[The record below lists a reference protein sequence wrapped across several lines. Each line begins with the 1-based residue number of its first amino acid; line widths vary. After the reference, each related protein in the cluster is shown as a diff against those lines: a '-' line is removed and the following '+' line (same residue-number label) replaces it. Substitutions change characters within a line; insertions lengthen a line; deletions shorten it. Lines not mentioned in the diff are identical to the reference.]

1 MLSSFVSFIALV
13 PGSVST
19 ANLEEYVVREVRREA
34 SFAGR
39 LGQRVREELVLEQGG
54 RVIVVEVAGAYHTMC
69 VHPSARLEAGGPG
82 VDRQGSKR
90 RIEGLPRFD
99 PARPRLELE
108 AVEEEGG
115 VLDSVRL
122 TVREPDR
129 EVQSKARNLV
139 DGNEHRR
146 PGLAVWPAQV
156 LQGA

>member
-69 VHPSARLEAGGPG
+69 VHPSARLEAG
-82 VDRQGSKR
+82 DRVSIGRDLRDGSKVSRDSIR
-90 RIEGLPRFD
+90 R
-99 PARPRLELE
+99 
-108 AVEEEGG
+108 
-115 VLDSVRL
+115 VR
-122 TVREPDR
+122 
-129 EVQSKARNLV
+129 S
-139 DGNEHRR
+139 
-146 PGLAVWPAQV
+146 
-156 LQGA
+156 